1 MDDKT
6 KIELMWEER
15 NENKKVWHEVR
26 SDINDIK
33 LLLAS
38 AKGGL
43 RVTTFIGGVV
53 GSVVTLVVTLLFGKG
68 RP

>member
-15 NENKKVWHEVR
+15 NENKKLLQDVQK
-26 SDINDIK
+26 DINEIK

-43 RVTTFIGGVV
+43 RVTTFIGGIA
-53 GSVVTLVVTLLFGKG
+53 GSVITLVVSWFIEKK
-68 RP
+68 

>member
-6 KIELMWEER
+6 KTEVMWEER
-15 NENKKVWHEVR
+15 NENKKLLQKMQE
-26 SDINDIK
+26 DINEIK

-43 RVTTFIGGVV
+43 RVTTFIGGIA
-53 GSVVTLVVTLLFGKG
+53 GSVITLFVSWFIEKK
-68 RP
+68 